1 MATND
6 NFLEKIDNL
15 NNILLK
21 LILKIYSINNF
32 YGDENFKKS
41 ISELKNYIDSSG
53 CIESVVYDSINQAGF
68 DYDNEQGIFYSMIDA
83 WQHDYGY
90 CRFYDECS
98 APLRMIFDCEPIY
111 FNYNNKRWLIE
122 FWKGQYGI
130 CTGVEVGVY
139 ASEITIYNERMDSK
153 NIFYDKISPEE
164 FLDISIVVRKNGEV
178 IFERKDKH
186 WWLTGFILGEFSKPN
201 ELSVDINITL
211 IDEEMRDAF
220 IQGLNY
226 AGYDNEEIKIK
237 GNSVEI
243 FFDKPKTEQPY
254 TNTKLLNYMM
264 QRRNKDLCNV
274 YNSITKQYKN
284 YDEKIN
290 AVKQQSPLLYGQIM
304 NIGRWKCII
313 DLYNLYK
320 LTKDS

>member
-21 LILKIYSINNF
+21 FILKIYSINNF

-53 CIESVVYDSINQAGF
+53 RIESVVYDSINQAGF

-98 APLRMIFDCEPIY
+98 APLRMIYDCEPIY

-164 FLDISIVVRKNGEV
+164 FLDISIVVRKNGEG

-186 WWLTGFILGEFSKPN
+186 WWLTGFILGEFSEPN

>member
-53 CIESVVYDSINQAGF
+53 RIESVVYDSINQAGF

-164 FLDISIVVRKNGEV
+164 FLDISIVVRKNGEG
-178 IFERKDKH
+178 IFERKDR
-186 WWLTGFILGEFSKPN
+186 WCDSFCSELTGWRE
-201 ELSVDINITL
+201 
-211 IDEEMRDAF
+211 
-220 IQGLNY
+220 
-226 AGYDNEEIKIK
+226 YDK
-237 GNSVEI
+237 S
-243 FFDKPKTEQPY
+243 T
-254 TNTKLLNYMM
+254 
-264 QRRNKDLCNV
+264 
-274 YNSITKQYKN
+274 
-284 YDEKIN
+284 
-290 AVKQQSPLLYGQIM
+290 
-304 NIGRWKCII
+304 
-313 DLYNLYK
+313 
-320 LTKDS
+320 

>member
-6 NFLEKIDNL
+6 KFLEKIDKS
-15 NNILLK
+15 NNVFLK
-21 LILKIYSINNF
+21 LISKVSSINNNDE
-32 YGDENFKKS
+32 DENLEKS
-41 ISELKNYIDSSG
+41 ISELINDINSTES
-53 CIESVVYDSINQAGF
+53 IQSVVYDSINQAGF
-68 DYDNEQGIFYSMIDA
+68 DYDKEQGIFYSMIDA
-83 WQHDYGY
+83 WQYDYGY
-90 CRFYDECS
+90 CRFYDEFS
-98 APLRMIFDCEPIY
+98 APLSIIFDCEPIY

-130 CTGVEVGVY
+130 CTGAEVGVY

-164 FLDISIVVRKNGEV
+164 FLDISIVVRKNGEG

-186 WWLTGFILGEFSKPN
+186 WWLTGFILGEFSEPN

-304 NIGRWKCII
+304 NIGKWKSII